1 MVGQKT
7 GRRNRKEKLSQSFF
21 SSKIV
26 SAEPSSESLP
36 SLNLLIMLAF
46 RLCNQ
51 WLGKKPGRNNNRE
64 KLSNMFCLF
73 FQNAQQLNLG
83 KPSSPYQ
90 PHCVISQSYSLCST
104 LQNIAARDCVTAT
117 RRLGRNNRKV
127 ITKCIPVSPL
137 DLKMSI
143 ITINIYRSLFSAK
156 HQIN

>member
-1 MVGQKT
+1 MV

-21 SSKIV
+21 SSSSKIV

-90 PHCVISQSYSLCST
+90 PRSVISQSYSLCST
-104 LQNIAARDCVTAT
+104 LQCIARDCVTAT
-117 RRLGRNNRKV
+117 RRLERNMCHIFLQNAQLNQSHE
-127 ITKCIPVSPL
+127 ITNL
-137 DLKMSI
+137 
-143 ITINIYRSLFSAK
+143 ITYPILQLS
-156 HQIN
+156 

>member
-1 MVGQKT
+1 MV

-137 DLKMSI
+137 DLKLSI
-143 ITINIYRSLFSAK
+143 IAINIYRSLFSAK

>member
-1 MVGQKT
+1 MVGQKN

-73 FQNAQQLNLG
+73 FQNAQHLNLG

-117 RRLGRNNRKV
+117 RRLERNMCHIFLQNAQLNQSHE
-127 ITKCIPVSPL
+127 ITNL
-137 DLKMSI
+137 
-143 ITINIYRSLFSAK
+143 ITYPILQLS
-156 HQIN
+156 

>member
-1 MVGQKT
+1 MV

-21 SSKIV
+21 SSSSKIV

-73 FQNAQQLNLG
+73 FQNAQHLNLG

-104 LQNIAARDCVTAT
+104 LQNIAAIDCVTAT
-117 RRLGRNNRKV
+117 RRLGRKQ
-127 ITKCIPVSPL
+127 KSYHKVSPL